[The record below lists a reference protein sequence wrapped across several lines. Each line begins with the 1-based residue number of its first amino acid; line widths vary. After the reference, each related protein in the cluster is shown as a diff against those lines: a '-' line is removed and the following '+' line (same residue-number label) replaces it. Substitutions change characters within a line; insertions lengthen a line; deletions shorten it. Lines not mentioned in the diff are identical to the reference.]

1 MHDTGAHGP
10 EDYLQNLYKKYKA
23 KKHHRRQRRHHPHGP
38 IQQDQ
43 DSKFDLF
50 QTQNIGIKDIE
61 ARGNVLIGA
70 PHFQHPHPH
79 PHPHGLILLNL
90 AAKEEGKIKK
100 EKRAMITMILMT
112 KMRIWGRSHFMYN
125 NKTSCNRA

>member
-43 DSKFDLF
+43 DSQHDFF

-61 ARGNVLIGA
+61 SAKNVVIGLQELYKDAHHDNDSHSDHSHSELI
-70 PHFQHPHPH
+70 
-79 PHPHGLILLNL
+79 
-90 AAKEEGKIKK
+90 KEGKIKK
-100 EKRAMITMILMT
+100 EKLDQIIERT
-112 KMRIWGRSHFMYN
+112 KKG
-125 NKTSCNRA
+125 